1 MIITIII
8 KRLTLKLGVIG
19 LGNIGTQIASLAL
32 ALGFKRI
39 IYYTRSPKPDAPSSF
54 THVSLDTL
62 YAESDAIVITC
73 PLSNSTRGMI
83 NDEAFGKMKEGMIL
97 VNVARGPI
105 VDDDALVTAL
115 KSGKGKCPQ
124 P

>member
-1 MIITIII
+1 
-8 KRLTLKLGVIG
+8 
-19 LGNIGTQIASLAL
+19 
-32 ALGFKRI
+32 
-39 IYYTRSPKPDAPSSF
+39 
-54 THVSLDTL
+54 
-62 YAESDAIVITC
+62 
-73 PLSNSTRGMI
+73 MI